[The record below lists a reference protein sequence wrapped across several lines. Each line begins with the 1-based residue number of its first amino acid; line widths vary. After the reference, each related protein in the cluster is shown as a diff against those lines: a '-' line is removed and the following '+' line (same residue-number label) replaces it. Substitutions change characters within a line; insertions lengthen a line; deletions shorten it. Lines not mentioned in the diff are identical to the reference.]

1 MFKKDNEE
9 NLKGKKMKKAISEN
23 LKTIDLKTK
32 IPFSKKN
39 NLKENIR
46 TIISKNKIIKR
57 RIPLSKEINSSNF
70 ENLTISTNITTQ
82 RKKDYIND
90 NNIEA
95 LKKNINFNKKENS
108 LIRTRSG
115 KKNNQS
121 FKTSPEKSNSSNNKE
136 NVENLNIKFD
146 YDKFKEIEKFNID
159 NKRFNN
165 YIKEEDFNLIK
176 NNNNNIENIIKND
189 SYKQIKLLKEKYKKI
204 FDNENNNLQNE
215 INKINI
221 GLFSYNINN
230 IEINK
235 NQRALFTRKEYKQ
248 LLTTENKLEY
258 GNLILEEFFLKQET
272 TKNILINHEIT
283 PKMRLK
289 MIDWMIEV
297 FYNLK
302 CKDITFFTCVNIMDR
317 FFILTKRKFKPEN
330 LHLIGICSIFIAS
343 KFCEVYPIKLI
354 NLIEKVGHN
363 KFSKN
368 DILNMEKM
376 ILECLNYDILRPY
389 SIDFAEYFFEDLFSF
404 FENNFNIHNKY
415 LEEYLRNFIEKLN
428 IKICL
433 DKFYFDK
440 CESVKKYN
448 EKMRNFLWL
457 VIIYLLKMCNHDY
470 ELIQEKPSLIA
481 ASSILV
487 GMRICEILNN
497 ENYVNE
503 LFIENLSK
511 ISKEN
516 QYNLLFYSSK
526 ILTKAQNFHKENNDI
541 HNLYNTHFEMINQ
554 IHFTQ

>member
-159 NKRFNN
+159 NKRINN

-389 SIDFAEYFFEDLFSF
+389 SIDFAEYFFEELFSF

>member
-23 LKTIDLKTK
+23 LKTIDLKTN
-32 IPFSKKN
+32 IPFPKKN

-46 TIISKNKIIKR
+46 TIISKNKRIKR

-159 NKRFNN
+159 NKRINN

-176 NNNNNIENIIKND
+176 NNNNNIENIIKKD
-189 SYKQIKLLKEKYKKI
+189 SYEQIKLLKEKYKKI

-317 FFILTKRKFKPEN
+317 FFILTKKKFKPEN

-404 FENNFNIHNKY
+404 FENNFNIHNKC
-415 LEEYLRNFIEKLN
+415 LGEYLKEFIVQLN
-428 IKICL
+428 VKITL

-440 CESVKKYN
+440 CESSKKYT
-448 EKMRNFLWL
+448 EKMRSFLWL
-457 VIIYLLKMCNHDY
+457 VIIYLLKMCSHDY
-470 ELIQEKPSLIA
+470 EIIQEKPSLIA
-481 ASSILV
+481 ASCILV
-487 GMRICEILNN
+487 GIRICEILNK

-503 LFIENLSK
+503 LFMENISN

-516 QYNLLFYSSK
+516 QYNLLLCCSN
-526 ILTKAQNFHKENNDI
+526 ILSKAQNFQKEYEGVY
-541 HNLYNTHFEMINQ
+541 NLYNTHFEVINKIQ
-554 IHFTQ
+554 FHK

>member
-39 NLKENIR
+39 NLKENISS
-46 TIISKNKIIKR
+46 IISKNKRLKR

-317 FFILTKRKFKPEN
+317 FFILTKKKFKPEN

>member
-516 QYNLLFYSSK
+516 QYNLLFCSSK

>member
-23 LKTIDLKTK
+23 LKTIDLKTN
-32 IPFSKKN
+32 IPFPKKN

-46 TIISKNKIIKR
+46 TIISKNKRIKR

-159 NKRFNN
+159 NKRINN

-176 NNNNNIENIIKND
+176 NNNNIENIIKKD
-189 SYKQIKLLKEKYKKI
+189 SYEQIKLLKEKYKKI

-317 FFILTKRKFKPEN
+317 FFILTKKKFKPEN

-516 QYNLLFYSSK
+516 QYNLLFCSSK

>member
-23 LKTIDLKTK
+23 LKTIDLKTN
-32 IPFSKKN
+32 IPFPKKN

-46 TIISKNKIIKR
+46 TIISKNKRIKR

-136 NVENLNIKFD
+136 NVENLNVKFD

-159 NKRFNN
+159 NKRINN
-165 YIKEEDFNLIK
+165 YIKEEDYNLIK

-317 FFILTKRKFKPEN
+317 FFILTKKKFKPEN

-516 QYNLLFYSSK
+516 QYNLLFCSSK

>member
-23 LKTIDLKTK
+23 LKTIDLKTN
-32 IPFSKKN
+32 IPFPKKN

-46 TIISKNKIIKR
+46 TIISKNKRIKR

-159 NKRFNN
+159 NKRINN

-317 FFILTKRKFKPEN
+317 FFILTKKKFKPEN

>member
-23 LKTIDLKTK
+23 LKTIDLKTN
-32 IPFSKKN
+32 IPFPKKN

-46 TIISKNKIIKR
+46 TIISKNKRIKR

-136 NVENLNIKFD
+136 NVENLNMKFD

-159 NKRFNN
+159 NKRINN
-165 YIKEEDFNLIK
+165 YIKEEDYNLIK

-317 FFILTKRKFKPEN
+317 FFILTKKKFKPEN

-516 QYNLLFYSSK
+516 QYNLLFCSSK
-526 ILTKAQNFHKENNDI
+526 ILTKAQNFHKEYNDI

>member
-23 LKTIDLKTK
+23 LKTIDLKTN
-32 IPFSKKN
+32 IPFPKKN

-46 TIISKNKIIKR
+46 TIISKNKRIKR

-159 NKRFNN
+159 NKRINN

-317 FFILTKRKFKPEN
+317 FFILTKKKFKPEN

-516 QYNLLFYSSK
+516 QYNLLFCSSK
-526 ILTKAQNFHKENNDI
+526 ILTKAQNFHKEYNDI

>member
-46 TIISKNKIIKR
+46 TIISKNKRIKR

-554 IHFTQ
+554 IHFNQ

>member
-46 TIISKNKIIKR
+46 TIISKNKRIKR

-516 QYNLLFYSSK
+516 QYNLLFCSSK

-554 IHFTQ
+554 IHFNQ

>member
-46 TIISKNKIIKR
+46 TIISKNKRIKR

-159 NKRFNN
+159 NKRINN

-221 GLFSYNINN
+221 GLFSYNIHN

-235 NQRALFTRKEYKQ
+235 NNRALFTRKEYKQ

-258 GNLILEEFFLKQET
+258 GNVILEEFFLKQET

>member
-32 IPFSKKN
+32 IPFPKKN
-39 NLKENIR
+39 NLKENISS
-46 TIISKNKIIKR
+46 IISKNKRLKR

-136 NVENLNIKFD
+136 NIEKLNMNFN

-159 NKRFNN
+159 NKRINN

-204 FDNENNNLQNE
+204 FDKENNNLQNE

-221 GLFSYNINN
+221 GLFSYNIHN

-235 NQRALFTRKEYKQ
+235 NNRALFTRKEYKQ

-317 FFILTKRKFKPEN
+317 FFILTKKKFKPEN

-554 IHFTQ
+554 IHFNQ

>member
-23 LKTIDLKTK
+23 LKTIDLKTN
-32 IPFSKKN
+32 IPFPKKN

-46 TIISKNKIIKR
+46 TIISKNKRIKR

-159 NKRFNN
+159 NKRINN

-176 NNNNNIENIIKND
+176 NNNNIENIIKKD
-189 SYKQIKLLKEKYKKI
+189 SYEQIKLLKEKYKKI

-317 FFILTKRKFKPEN
+317 FFILTKKKFKPEN

>member
-23 LKTIDLKTK
+23 LKTIDLKTN
-32 IPFSKKN
+32 IPFPKKN

-46 TIISKNKIIKR
+46 TIISKNKRIKR

-136 NVENLNIKFD
+136 NVENLNVKFD

-159 NKRFNN
+159 NKRINN
-165 YIKEEDFNLIK
+165 YIKEEDYNLIK

-317 FFILTKRKFKPEN
+317 FFILTKKKFKPEN

-516 QYNLLFYSSK
+516 QYNLLFCSSK
-526 ILTKAQNFHKENNDI
+526 ILTKAQNFHKEYNDI

>member
-23 LKTIDLKTK
+23 LKTIDLKTN
-32 IPFSKKN
+32 IPFPKKN

-46 TIISKNKIIKR
+46 TIISKNKRIKR

-159 NKRFNN
+159 NKRINN

-176 NNNNNIENIIKND
+176 NNNNIENIIKKD
-189 SYKQIKLLKEKYKKI
+189 SYEQIKLLKEKYKKI

-516 QYNLLFYSSK
+516 QYNLLFCSSK

>member
-46 TIISKNKIIKR
+46 TIISKNKRIKR
-57 RIPLSKEINSSNF
+57 RIPFSKEINSSNF

-189 SYKQIKLLKEKYKKI
+189 SYEQIKLLKEKYKKI

>member
-46 TIISKNKIIKR
+46 TIISKNKRIKR

-159 NKRFNN
+159 NKRINN

-317 FFILTKRKFKPEN
+317 FFILTKKKFKPEN

-516 QYNLLFYSSK
+516 QYNLLFCSSK

>member
-1 MFKKDNEE
+1 MFKKENEE

-23 LKTIDLKTK
+23 IKTIDLKTK
-32 IPFSKKN
+32 IPFPKKN
-39 NLKENIR
+39 TLKENIN
-46 TIISKNKIIKR
+46 TIISKNKRLKR

-82 RKKDYIND
+82 RKKEYRND
-90 NNIEA
+90 NNIEV
-95 LKKNINFNKKENS
+95 LKRKINFNKKENS

-189 SYKQIKLLKEKYKKI
+189 SYEQIKLLKEKYKKI

>member
-23 LKTIDLKTK
+23 LKTIDLKTN
-32 IPFSKKN
+32 IPFPKKN

-46 TIISKNKIIKR
+46 TIISKNKRIKR

>member
-23 LKTIDLKTK
+23 LKTIDLKTN
-32 IPFSKKN
+32 IPFPKKN

-46 TIISKNKIIKR
+46 TIISKNKRIKR

-136 NVENLNIKFD
+136 NIENLNIKFD

-159 NKRFNN
+159 NKRINN
-165 YIKEEDFNLIK
+165 YIKEEDYNLIK

-283 PKMRLK
+283 PKMRL
-289 MIDWMIEV
+289 
-297 FYNLK
+297 
-302 CKDITFFTCVNIMDR
+302 
-317 FFILTKRKFKPEN
+317 
-330 LHLIGICSIFIAS
+330 
-343 KFCEVYPIKLI
+343 
-354 NLIEKVGHN
+354 
-363 KFSKN
+363 
-368 DILNMEKM
+368 KM

-516 QYNLLFYSSK
+516 QYNLLFCSSK

>member
-23 LKTIDLKTK
+23 LKTIDLKTN
-32 IPFSKKN
+32 IPFPKKN

-46 TIISKNKIIKR
+46 TIISKNKRIKR

-204 FDNENNNLQNE
+204 FDKENNNLQNE

-317 FFILTKRKFKPEN
+317 FFILTKKKFKPEN

>member
-46 TIISKNKIIKR
+46 TIISKNKRIKR

>member
-46 TIISKNKIIKR
+46 TIISKNKRIKR

-516 QYNLLFYSSK
+516 QYNLLFCSSK

>member
-23 LKTIDLKTK
+23 LKTIDLKTN
-32 IPFSKKN
+32 IPFPKKN

-46 TIISKNKIIKR
+46 TIISKNKRIKR

-516 QYNLLFYSSK
+516 QYNLLFCSSK
-526 ILTKAQNFHKENNDI
+526 ILTKAQNFHKEYNDI

>member
-32 IPFSKKN
+32 IPFPKKN
-39 NLKENIR
+39 NLKENISS
-46 TIISKNKIIKR
+46 IISKNKRLKR

-82 RKKDYIND
+82 RKKEYRND
-90 NNIEA
+90 NNIEV
-95 LKKNINFNKKENS
+95 LKRKINFNKKENS

-136 NVENLNIKFD
+136 NIEKLNMNFN

-159 NKRFNN
+159 NKRINN

-221 GLFSYNINN
+221 GLFSYNIHN

-235 NQRALFTRKEYKQ
+235 NNRALFTRKEYKQ

-317 FFILTKRKFKPEN
+317 FFILTKKKFKPEN

-516 QYNLLFYSSK
+516 QYNLLFCSSE

-554 IHFTQ
+554 IHFNQ

>member
-159 NKRFNN
+159 NKRINN

>member
-46 TIISKNKIIKR
+46 TIISKNKRIKR

-159 NKRFNN
+159 NKRINN

-176 NNNNNIENIIKND
+176 NNNNIENIIKND

>member
-23 LKTIDLKTK
+23 LKTIDLKTN
-32 IPFSKKN
+32 IPFPKKN

-46 TIISKNKIIKR
+46 TIISKNKRIKR

-159 NKRFNN
+159 NKRINN

-176 NNNNNIENIIKND
+176 NNNNIENIIKND

-317 FFILTKRKFKPEN
+317 FFILTKKKFKPEN

>member
-1 MFKKDNEE
+1 
-9 NLKGKKMKKAISEN
+9 
-23 LKTIDLKTK
+23 
-32 IPFSKKN
+32 
-39 NLKENIR
+39 
-46 TIISKNKIIKR
+46 
-57 RIPLSKEINSSNF
+57 
-70 ENLTISTNITTQ
+70 
-82 RKKDYIND
+82 
-90 NNIEA
+90 
-95 LKKNINFNKKENS
+95 
-108 LIRTRSG
+108 
-115 KKNNQS
+115 
-121 FKTSPEKSNSSNNKE
+121 
-136 NVENLNIKFD
+136 
-146 YDKFKEIEKFNID
+146 
-159 NKRFNN
+159 
-165 YIKEEDFNLIK
+165 
-176 NNNNNIENIIKND
+176 
-189 SYKQIKLLKEKYKKI
+189 
-204 FDNENNNLQNE
+204 
-215 INKINI
+215 
-221 GLFSYNINN
+221 
-230 IEINK
+230 
-235 NQRALFTRKEYKQ
+235 
-248 LLTTENKLEY
+248 
-258 GNLILEEFFLKQET
+258 
-272 TKNILINHEIT
+272 
-283 PKMRLK
+283 MRLK

-317 FFILTKRKFKPEN
+317 FFILTKKKFKPEN

-516 QYNLLFYSSK
+516 QYNLLFCSSK

>member
-23 LKTIDLKTK
+23 LKTIDLKTN
-32 IPFSKKN
+32 IPFPKKN

-46 TIISKNKIIKR
+46 TMISKNKRIKR

-136 NVENLNIKFD
+136 NVENLNVKFD

-159 NKRFNN
+159 NKRINN
-165 YIKEEDFNLIK
+165 YIKEEDYNLIK

-317 FFILTKRKFKPEN
+317 FFILTKKKFKPEN

-516 QYNLLFYSSK
+516 QYNLLFCSSK
-526 ILTKAQNFHKENNDI
+526 ILTKAQNFHKEYNDI

>member
-23 LKTIDLKTK
+23 LKTIDLKTN
-32 IPFSKKN
+32 IPFPKKN

-46 TIISKNKIIKR
+46 TIISKNKRIKR

-159 NKRFNN
+159 NKRINN

-317 FFILTKRKFKPEN
+317 FFILTKKKFKPEN

-516 QYNLLFYSSK
+516 QYNLLFCSSK

>member
-32 IPFSKKN
+32 IPYSKKN

-46 TIISKNKIIKR
+46 TIISKNKRIKR

-146 YDKFKEIEKFNID
+146 YDKFKVIEKFNID

-317 FFILTKRKFKPEN
+317 FFILTKKKFKPEN

-516 QYNLLFYSSK
+516 QYNLLFCSSK

>member
-23 LKTIDLKTK
+23 LKTTDLKTK

-516 QYNLLFYSSK
+516 QYNLLFCSSK

>member
-32 IPFSKKN
+32 IPFPKKN
-39 NLKENIR
+39 NIKENISS
-46 TIISKNKIIKR
+46 IISKNKRIKR

-82 RKKDYIND
+82 RKKEYRND
-90 NNIEA
+90 NNIEV
-95 LKKNINFNKKENS
+95 LKRKINFNKKENS

-317 FFILTKRKFKPEN
+317 FFILTKTKFKPEN